1 MSVCF
6 RDGRSFSAEAS
17 FVRELAKL
25 LGVEFSDEQFTKIVE
40 LLGEFEE
47 AKFLACG
54 VRTTRD
60 PKALKDGGC

>member
-1 MSVCF
+1 MSVCI
-6 RDGRSFSAEAS
+6 RDGKDFSVEAS

-25 LGVEFSDEQFTKIVE
+25 LSVTFSDEQFTAIVE

-54 VRTTRD
+54 VRTTKD
-60 PKALKDGGC
+60 KHALPDGGC